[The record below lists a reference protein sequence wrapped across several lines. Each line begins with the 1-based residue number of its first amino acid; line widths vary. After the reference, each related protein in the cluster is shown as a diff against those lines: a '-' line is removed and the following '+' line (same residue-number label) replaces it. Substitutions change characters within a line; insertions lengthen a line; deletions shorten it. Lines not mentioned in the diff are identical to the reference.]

1 MMAIL
6 RIESRKRLRGAVIIT
21 AVFGLLSAFYFSM
34 FPGMAEEAE
43 QIAEGF
49 PDFMFDFFGIEA
61 IHTIEGF
68 IAAEIYSFFW
78 IVFVGIYFA
87 YVAAG
92 MIAADVRSRRIDLT
106 LSNPVSRESVLLQKA
121 AALWVPIVVLNG
133 GVAVIVYI
141 GSVAIDEAMN
151 PVAVAML
158 HLLSIPYLL
167 VCAGIGLLLSVV
179 LDRERT
185 ARSAALGIVLLLW
198 LVDGISRLDAD
209 FEWIGAATPSRYYDV
224 TDILVHEEYAYGDA
238 LVLLVAFVVL
248 VGVSAAIFVRRDI

>member
-1 MMAIL
+1 MTAIL

-21 AVFGLLSAFYFSM
+21 AVFALLSAFYFSM

-43 QIAEGF
+43 AIAEGF

-87 YVAAG
+87 YVSAG
-92 MIAADVRSRRIDLT
+92 LIAADVRSRRIDLS
-106 LSNPVSRESVLLQKA
+106 LSNPISRESVLLQKV
-121 AALWVPIVVLNG
+121 AALWVPIVVLNV
-133 GVAVIVYI
+133 GVPVIVYL
-141 GSVAIDEAMN
+141 GSVAIDETMN
-151 PVAVAML
+151 PVAIAML

-167 VCAGIGLLLSVV
+167 VCAGIGLVLSVS
-179 LDRERT
+179 LTHERT
-185 ARSAALGIVLLLW
+185 ARATALGAVLLLW

-209 FEWIGAATPSRYYDV
+209 YEWIGMGTPSRYYEV
-224 TDILVHEEYAYGDA
+224 SDILVHEEYAILDAAILIVAFLGLVGLA
-238 LVLLVAFVVL
+238 LV
-248 VGVSAAIFVRRDI
+248 IFIRRDI